1 MLGRT
6 FSFWKRLLGRQAPA
20 ESAVATQPAQ
30 DERRVWLRYPA
41 DLETTVLP
49 AGGGDPVRLTARL
62 RNISLGG
69 ISLRVDRPFE
79 PGDLLSVELP
89 GATEQSRCTAL
100 ACVIHASPEAE
111 GGWILGCN
119 FARELSEEDLV
130 AFGARRQRHEPGD
143 QRTWVRFA
151 CAIKA
156 SYQAIAGADTSPR
169 PAKVV
174 NVSASGV
181 GLVVGEPVENGTL
194 LSVEL
199 QAADGTCT
207 RTMLS
212 CVVHV
217 RAHAEGEWAL
227 GCNFIR
233 SLSEEDLKALL

>member
-1 MLGRT
+1 MFGRT
-6 FSFWKRLLGRQAPA
+6 VSFWKRLLGRQAPA
-20 ESAVATQPAQ
+20 ESAVAVQPAP

-49 AGGGDPVRLTARL
+49 AGGGDPVRLTGRL

-69 ISLRVDRPFE
+69 VSLGVDQPFE

-100 ACVIHASPEAE
+100 ACVVHASEGAE
-111 GGWILGCN
+111 GGWILGCT
-119 FARELSEEDLV
+119 FARELGEEDLE
-130 AFGARRQRHEPGD
+130 AFGAHRQRHEPSD
-143 QRTWVRFA
+143 QRTWVRYA
-151 CAIKA
+151 CAMKA
-156 SYQAIAGADTSPR
+156 SYQAIAGADTAPR

-199 QAADGTCT
+199 QAADGKYT

-217 RAHAEGEWAL
+217 AAQAAGEWAL
-227 GCNFIR
+227 GCNFLR